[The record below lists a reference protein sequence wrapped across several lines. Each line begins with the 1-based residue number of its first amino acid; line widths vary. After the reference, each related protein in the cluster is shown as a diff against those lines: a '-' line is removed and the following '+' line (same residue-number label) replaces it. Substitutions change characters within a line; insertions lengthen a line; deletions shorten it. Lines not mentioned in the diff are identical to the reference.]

1 LWKRGKSL
9 NQGDEGRKPTA
20 NIIDE
25 ENCTERERERE
36 RERDTKN
43 PQTYI
48 GESKKRQFDTV
59 KCQCRFL

>member
-36 RERDTKN
+36 RER
-43 PQTYI
+43 
-48 GESKKRQFDTV
+48 EKKPPNLYWRKQKKTIRYCKMPV
-59 KCQCRFL
+59 